1 MGLTSILNETRTSRR
16 SVGIAVCA
24 VALLLAGVTHPA
36 RADDEDVPEVRP
48 FNYAFASYVG
58 GGFYAQNGRTLWI
71 VPIPVGFD
79 LRSEDE
85 HFLGI
90 RLTLKLTLGFFDF
103 KPQDLVDFE
112 IPDRIGTVSLL
123 PGVEF
128 PMRVTKNWLLTPF
141 GDIGAAADTEHEQIT
156 WVAGLGAHSRAEFHW
171 KRQKFLLWNRLVY
184 ARDFANS
191 QEPAEDFLLFETI
204 FEPRVPLG
212 AIRGNPTDVGLF
224 LLADSFFYPVI
235 VPRTDGG
242 ESEILRRYEI
252 GITYGSAEPTKL
264 WIFPVPR
271 IGLSWRFGQDANG
284 IRFILTYAY

>member
-1 MGLTSILNETRTSRR
+1 MGLTSTLDETRTVRR
-16 SVGIAVCA
+16 SVGVAVC
-24 VALLLAGVTHPA
+24 VLVLLLTAAPDSLHA
-36 RADDEDVPEVRP
+36 EDENVPEVRP

-58 GGFYAQNGRTLWI
+58 GGVYSQNGRLLWI
-71 VPIPVGFD
+71 VPIPVGFG

-90 RLTLKLTLGFFDF
+90 RLTFKLTLGFFDF
-103 KPQDLVDFE
+103 KPQDFVEFE
-112 IPDRIGTVSLL
+112 LPDQVGTASLL
-123 PGVEF
+123 PGVQF
-128 PMRVTKNWLLTPF
+128 PMRVTRNWLLTPF
-141 GDIGAAADTEHEQIT
+141 GDFGAAADTVHDEVT
-156 WVAGLGAHSRAEFHW
+156 WIMGFGADSRAEFLW

-184 ARDFANS
+184 ARDLANS

-212 AIRGNPTDVGLF
+212 GIRGNPTDLGLF
-224 LLADSFFYPVI
+224 FLANSFFYPVI
-235 VPRTDGG
+235 VPRADGG
-242 ESEILRRYEI
+242 ESKILRRYEV

-271 IGLSWRFGQDANG
+271 IGLSWRFGQDVTG

>member
-1 MGLTSILNETRTSRR
+1 MGLTSILDETRSVRR
-16 SVGIAVCA
+16 FVDVALCA
-24 VALLLAGVTHPA
+24 VALLFADTMHPA
-36 RADDEDVPEVRP
+36 RADDENVPEVRP

-58 GGFYAQNGRTLWI
+58 GGIYAKNGRTLWI
-71 VPIPVGFD
+71 VPIPVG
-79 LRSEDE
+79 LGVRSEDE

-90 RLTLKLTLGFFDF
+90 RVTLKTTLGFFDF
-103 KPQDLVDFE
+103 KPQDFIDFE
-112 IPDRIGTVSLL
+112 IPDRVGTVSLL

-141 GDIGAAADTEHEQIT
+141 GDFGIAADTENQQLT
-156 WVAGLGAHSRAEFHW
+156 WVTGFGANSRAEFYW

-184 ARDFANS
+184 ARDFANG

-212 AIRGNPTDVGLF
+212 GIRGNPTDLGLF

-235 VPRTDGG
+235 VPRADGG
-242 ESEILRRYEI
+242 KSKILRRYEI

-271 IGLSWRFGQDANG
+271 IGLSWRFGQDVNG
-284 IRFILTYAY
+284 FRFILTYSY